1 MTTGIDPYRMGA
13 LPIRA
18 IRGGAGEP
26 PSQAWALSLR
36 GTRDSPADA
45 RVAAASFSER
55 QLPIATA
62 VRRRP
67 SLTT

>member
-26 PSQAWALSLR
+26 PSQAWARCRFEAGAMLV
-36 GTRDSPADA
+36 AD
-45 RVAAASFSER
+45 
-55 QLPIATA
+55 
-62 VRRRP
+62 RP
-67 SLTT
+67 